1 MIAEERRKIILE
13 KIKNNNSVSVQEL
26 AKEFGITDATIRRDL
41 DMLDQQGLVKRS
53 HGGAVIVSQNVGI
66 ESEFEIRK
74 DQEMAAKERIGRRA
88 AAMVSPG
95 DCIGIDIGTTTYEM
109 SRFLKKSDDITV
121 VTASIPVINELI
133 LSKNINVICTGG
145 ELSRKDKSLIG
156 HNAIR
161 TIHEYILDKVFVG
174 VAGISFDCGL
184 TLYNMNDTL
193 VKRELIKR
201 AREVIVLADSSKIGQ
216 TRHAFFC
223 ELKEIDK
230 LITDAGISDKDKQ
243 QLEAFGIEVL
253 IVDGSK
259 GE

>member
-13 KIKNNNSVSVQEL
+13 KIKSNNSVSVQEL
-26 AKEFGITDATIRRDL
+26 SKEFGITEVTIRRDL
-41 DMLDQQGLVKRS
+41 DLLDQQGLVKRS
-53 HGGAVIVSQNVGI
+53 HGGAIIINQNVGV
-66 ESEFEIRK
+66 ESEFEIRRDRK
-74 DQEMAAKERIGRRA
+74 MAAKERIGKKA

-109 SRFLKKSDDITV
+109 SKYVKKTDNITV

-133 LSKNINVICTGG
+133 GAKNINVICTGG
-145 ELSRKDKSLIG
+145 ELSRKDKSLVG

-201 AREVIVLADSSKIGQ
+201 AREVIVLADYSKIGLAK
-216 TRHAFFC
+216 HAFFC
-223 ELKEIDK
+223 ELKEIDT

-253 IVDGSK
+253 VVEGSRN
-259 GE
+259 E

>member
-13 KIKNNNSVSVQEL
+13 KIKSNNSVSVQEL
-26 AKEFGITDATIRRDL
+26 SKEFGITEVTIRRDL
-41 DMLDQQGLVKRS
+41 DLLDQQGLVKRS
-53 HGGAVIVSQNVGI
+53 HGGAIIVNQNVGV
-66 ESEFEIRK
+66 ESEFEIRRDRK
-74 DQEMAAKERIGRRA
+74 MAAKERIGRKA

-109 SRFLKKSDDITV
+109 SKYVKKTDNITV

-133 LSKNINVICTGG
+133 GAKNINVICTGG
-145 ELSRKDKSLIG
+145 ELSRKDKSLVG

-201 AREVIVLADSSKIGQ
+201 AREVIVLADSSKIGL
-216 TRHAFFC
+216 TKHAFFC
-223 ELKEIDK
+223 ELKEIDT

-253 IVDGSK
+253 VVEGSRN
-259 GE
+259 E

>member
-13 KIKNNNSVSVQEL
+13 KIKSNNSVSVQEL
-26 AKEFGITDATIRRDL
+26 SKEFGITEVTIRRDL
-41 DMLDQQGLVKRS
+41 DLLDQQGLVKRS
-53 HGGAVIVSQNVGI
+53 HGGAIIVNQNVGV
-66 ESEFEIRK
+66 ESEFEIRRDRK
-74 DQEMAAKERIGRRA
+74 MAAKERIGKKA

-109 SRFLKKSDDITV
+109 SKYVKKTDNITV

-133 LSKNINVICTGG
+133 GAKNINVICTGG
-145 ELSRKDKSLIG
+145 ELSRKDKSLVG

-201 AREVIVLADSSKIGQ
+201 AREVIVLADSSKIGL
-216 TRHAFFC
+216 TKHAFFC
-223 ELKEIDK
+223 ELKEIDT

-253 IVDGSK
+253 VVEGSRN
-259 GE
+259 E

>member
-13 KIKNNNSVSVQEL
+13 KIKSNNSVSVQEL

-53 HGGAVIVSQNVGI
+53 HGGAVIVSQNVGV
-66 ESEFEIRK
+66 ESEFEVRK

-109 SRFLKKSDDITV
+109 SRFLKKADDITV

-133 LSKNINVICTGG
+133 PSKNINVICTGG

-201 AREVIVLADSSKIGQ
+201 AREVIVLADSSKIGL

-243 QLEAFGIEVL
+243 QLESFGIEVL
-253 IVDGSK
+253 VVDGSK